1 MVNQEQVTANLDAEL
16 ESLSRRLA
24 RAVDKYNLPEVKR
37 LSELRDEVLD
47 NRLALHGFRVRV
59 SV

>member
-47 NRLALHGFRVRV
+47 NRLALHGF
-59 SV
+59 